1 MVINSRINNDAGCC
15 AGMRMYGRSPRLP
28 INAIDTAYF
37 PDLLNP
43 ISPEM
48 QEIHYLALLN
58 QIREKWTKYEN
69 IRTIRK
75 SLQHAPRKTIYN
87 ELFLGQSVY
96 YWHNDP
102 RTKRPTWKG
111 PALIAGTWGT
121 GEVLIAHGN
130 SFVTIS
136 NENIHTTNK
145 VLDLIGSDSSLQLHT
160 MGTSIPLFQVDDAKQ
175 LVFLMRYR
183 DNLIRQIKPTIAT
196 LDLQNL
202 DPLKELEDPDFK
214 SKVNFDLGGEFEFD
228 VFLETMRGSER
239 ERLSEAQIKVI
250 GDISA
255 KLEEQVKFHL

>member
-1 MVINSRINNDAGCC
+1 M
-15 AGMRMYGRSPRLP
+15 
-28 INAIDTAYF
+28 
-37 PDLLNP
+37 
-43 ISPEM
+43 
-48 QEIHYLALLN
+48 
-58 QIREKWTKYEN
+58 
-69 IRTIRK
+69 
-75 SLQHAPRKTIYN
+75 
-87 ELFLGQSVY
+87 FLGQSVY

-121 GEVLIAHGN
+121 GKVLIAHGN

-145 VLDLIGSDSSLQLHT
+145 VLGLIGSDSSLQLHT
-160 MGTSIPLFQVDDAKQ
+160 MGTSIPLFQVVDTKQ

-183 DNLIRQIKPTIAT
+183 DNLVRQIKPTIAT

-228 VFLETMRGSER
+228 VFLETMRGAER
-239 ERLSEAQIKVI
+239 ERLSEAQIKAI

-255 KLEEQVKFHL
+255 KLEEQVKFHLRKTLDTRNFVEWKMKSVTDLMEFGAESSSAQGSKNQVQKQPPPGFKKYRAQF